1 MMSPLP
7 KSQQSPFNFL
17 TLLFLFLFFTT
28 SCRVQRV
35 HGIGN
40 KISDLPLYEDTP
52 THCDELIELHKWE
65 GTCCSLNV
73 TEGNGCILNVR
84 NGYCRVYGQIWTL
97 NYESTSEIPCG
108 PSEYSNE
115 MLGIQTM
122 TLISSPDPSSK
133 EVSSSG
139 GNRAIA
145 SVGMISVSVAFFTVA
160 AALSIIVTML

>member
-28 SCRVQRV
+28 SCIQRV

-52 THCDELIELHKWE
+52 THCDTLIELHKWE

-97 NYESTSEIPCG
+97 NYESTSDIPCG

-133 EVSSSG
+133 EDTSG
-139 GNRAIA
+139 GNSAIA
-145 SVGMISVSVAFFTVA
+145 SVGMSSVSVALFTVA
-160 AALSIIVTML
+160 AASSIIVTML